1 MGLNVEISTRH
12 AFDDVDGSFE
22 CWNKCVA
29 GKKEKQLKSVFILS
43 ISMMYQKEKKKKEK
57 RREEKVLF

>member
-22 CWNKCVA
+22 SGTNVLL
-29 GKKEKQLKSVFILS
+29 GKRKSN
-43 ISMMYQKEKKKKEK
+43 
-57 RREEKVLF
+57 